1 MTLRQH
7 FMRTALSGAVLLA
20 AYPAAAQTSSVNR
33 QIDSLQSQIQQLQQ
47 QLQSLQGQVNQAQQ
61 NAAQAQQNAA
71 QAQATAAQAQAQ
83 APPKANGAI
92 VTMSPGNRPGICT
105 ADLQNCIE
113 LTSRLQFDFGDYLNV
128 HPQQSTG
135 PHSLTSGVNARR
147 ARIGVLGKFAGDWNY
162 ALIFDGG
169 GSNDGT
175 QQSII
180 ENAYVTYN
188 GFRPVAIDLGYI
200 DVPWT
205 LDESTSSNDIMFMER
220 SEIGNVVTNLASGDN
235 RAAFGARSNDD
246 RYWAGAYLT
255 GPTSGSLHTGSNQ
268 QQLAGVAR
276 ATYQALQGPDYSL
289 HVGVDGEY
297 VFAPRADGSSSS
309 STGDTVTFTDRPE
322 LRVDP
327 TAFLNT
333 GNIPAKNAAAV
344 GGELAGGWQSLF
356 FQGEY
361 YHIFV
366 DQAGLSATSPKPEL
380 NFDGFYTEASWTITG
395 ESRKYI
401 PATGAYSAIVPDHP
415 FSLKNGGWGAF
426 ELAARYAYIDLNDHD
441 TPGVSPLV
449 TGGVFGGRVQG
460 IALGVNW
467 YPVRNIRFM
476 LNYIHNVVNKLPVTT
491 ALGGTSTGGVTIDAI
506 ALRTQVAF

>member
-7 FMRTALSGAVLLA
+7 FMRTALTGAVLLA

-61 NAAQAQQNAA
+61 NAAQAQ
-71 QAQATAAQAQAQ
+71 ATAAQAQAQ
-83 APPKANGAI
+83 AQPKANGAI

-105 ADLQNCIE
+105 SDGQNCIE
-113 LTSRLQFDFGDYLNV
+113 LTSRLQLDFANYLNV
-128 HPQQSTG
+128 HPQFSTG

-162 ALIFDGG
+162 ALIADFG
-169 GSNDGT
+169 GSSDGA
-175 QQSII
+175 QQSNI

-205 LDESTSSNDIMFMER
+205 LDESTSSNDIMFLER
-220 SEIGNVVTNLASGDN
+220 TEIGNVVTNLASGDN

-255 GPTSGSLHTGSNQ
+255 GPTSGAQHTGSNQ

-289 HVGVDGEY
+289 HAGVDGEY
-297 VFAPRADGSSSS
+297 VFSPRADGSSSS
-309 STGDTVTFTDRPE
+309 STADTVAFSDRPE

-344 GGELAGGWQSLF
+344 GAELAGGWQSLF

-361 YHIFV
+361 YHVFV
-366 DQAGLSATSPKPEL
+366 DQAGLSATAPKPEL

-401 PATGAYSAIVPDHP
+401 PTTGAYSAIVPNHP
-415 FSLKNGGWGAF
+415 LSLKNGGWGAF

-441 TPGVSPLV
+441 KPGVSPLV

-460 IALGVNW
+460 ITLGVNW

-491 ALGGTSTGGVTIDAI
+491 ALGGTSGGGVTIDAI
-506 ALRTQVAF
+506 AMRAQVAF